1 MRIRLLSVLI
11 TALATLGLQSPATAS
26 TGGTPDG
33 EAHPNV
39 GILFAYSDG
48 DRFRC
53 SGTLVSSRVVL
64 TAGHCTDGVDGQVLI
79 SFESVVAESAEAFDY
94 PRASDPDEG
103 YTEAELT
110 AAGFASGTA
119 YTHPA
124 YSGFT
129 DIKNWND
136 VGVVKLGEPVTGLAP
151 ASIAPI
157 GTLDAIANSALSTTL
172 FTAVG
177 YGTEVRKPESG
188 PQKAVPE
195 NFPLLRRFVDMP
207 GQKLTPQVIQTNG
220 NANDNRGTGGTCT
233 GDSGG
238 PLFLDGEIVAVTSY
252 GNNQKCRGV
261 GGYQRV
267 DIAVVQDWLSEFG
280 L

>member
-1 MRIRLLSVLI
+1 MPLRLATVLL

-33 EAHPNV
+33 DAHPNV

-53 SGTLVSSRVVL
+53 SGTLVSSTVVL

-79 SFESVVAESAEAFDY
+79 SFESEVADSLENFDY
-94 PRASDPDEG
+94 PRADDPEAG

-119 YTHPA
+119 YTHPE

-136 VGVVKLGEPVTGLAP
+136 VGVVRLNESIPETEIAP
-151 ASIAPI
+151 ASMAPV
-157 GTLDAIANSALSTTL
+157 GTLDGVAKLSKTL

-177 YGTEVRKPESG
+177 YGTEVRQPESG
-188 PQKAVPE
+188 PQKAVAE
-195 NFPLLRRFVDMP
+195 DFPLLRRFVRTP
-207 GQKLTPQVIQTNG
+207 GQKLTDQVIQTHG
-220 NANDNRGTGGTCT
+220 NPNDNRGTGGTCT

-238 PLFLDGEIVAVTSY
+238 PLLLDGQIVAVTSY
-252 GNNQKCRGV
+252 GYNEKCLGA

-267 DIAVVQDWLSEFG
+267 DIAVVEDWLDKFG

>member
-1 MRIRLLSVLI
+1 MRLRLI
-11 TALATLGLQSPATAS
+11 TVLLTAFATLGLQSPATAS

-53 SGTLVSSRVVL
+53 SGALVSSTVVL
-64 TAGHCTDGVDGQVLI
+64 TAGHCTDGVVGQVLI
-79 SFESVVAESAEAFDY
+79 SFESVVANSAEDFDY
-94 PRASDPDEG
+94 PRAANPEVG

-119 YTHPA
+119 YTHPE

-136 VGVVKLGEPVTGLAP
+136 LGVIELSEPITSIAP
-151 ASIAPI
+151 ASISSV
-157 GTLDAIANSALSTTL
+157 GTLDGVAKLPKTL

-195 NFPLLRRFVDMP
+195 SFPLLRRYVEMP
-207 GQKLTPQVIQTNG
+207 GQKLTPQIIQTDG
-220 NANDNRGTGGTCT
+220 NPNDNRGTGGTCT

-238 PLFLDGEIVAVTSY
+238 PLLLDGEIVAVTSY
-252 GNNQKCRGV
+252 GYNEKCRGV

-267 DIAVVQDWLSEFG
+267 DIAVAQDWLAEFG

>member
-1 MRIRLLSVLI
+1 MRTRLVAVLL
-11 TALATLGLQSPATAS
+11 TALATLGLQPPATAS

-39 GILFAYSDG
+39 GILFGYSDG
-48 DRFRC
+48 ERFRC
-53 SGTLVSSRVVL
+53 SGTLVSSTVVL

-79 SFESVVAESAEAFDY
+79 SFESVVAESEEDFDY
-94 PRASDPDEG
+94 PRAADPDEG

-119 YTHPA
+119 HTHPE

-129 DIKNWND
+129 DLKNWND
-136 VGVVKLGEPVTGLAP
+136 LGVVVLDEPVTGIAP

-157 GTLDAIANSALSTTL
+157 GTLDGIDKLAKTL

-177 YGTEVRKPESG
+177 YGTEVRQPESG

-195 NFPLLRRFVDMP
+195 NFPLLRRFVEMP
-207 GQKLTPQVIQTNG
+207 GQQLTAQIIQTNG
-220 NANDNRGTGGTCT
+220 NPNDNKGGGGTCT

-238 PLFLDGEIVAVTSY
+238 PLLLDGEIVAVTSFGY
-252 GNNQKCRGV
+252 NEKCLGV

-267 DIAVVQDWLSEFG
+267 DIAVAQDWLAEFG

>member
-1 MRIRLLSVLI
+1 MRLRLLTVLM

-33 EAHPNV
+33 DAHPNV

-48 DRFRC
+48 VLFRC
-53 SGTLVSSRVVL
+53 SGTLVSSTVLL
-64 TAGHCTDGVDGQVLI
+64 TAGHCTDGVDGEVLI
-79 SFESVVAESAEAFDY
+79 SFESEVAETLADFDY
-94 PRASDPDEG
+94 PRAADPDTG

-110 AAGFASGTA
+110 AAGFVSGTA
-119 YTHPA
+119 HTHPE

-129 DIKNWND
+129 DLKNWND
-136 VGVVKLGEPVTGLAP
+136 VGVVELNAPVTTITP
-151 ASIAPI
+151 ASIAPV
-157 GTLDAIANSALSTTL
+157 GTLDGIAQSALSMTL

-177 YGTEVRKPESG
+177 YGTEVRRPDSG

-195 NFPLLRRFVDMP
+195 SFPLLRRFVEMP
-207 GQKLTPQVIQTNG
+207 GQKLTAQIIQTNG
-220 NANDNRGTGGTCT
+220 NAKDDRGAGGTCT

-238 PLFLDGEIVAVTSY
+238 PLLLDGEIVALTSY
-252 GNNQKCRGV
+252 GYNEKCLGV

-267 DIAVVQDWLSEFG
+267 DIAVAQDWLSEFG